1 MRYLRR
7 LLLLAALLQAVFAA
21 ACSRE
26 PSAAA
31 QPQSHHDHP
40 PHGGTPVVL
49 GDEDYHV
56 ELVLDARTGVLQA
69 FILDGEMDDFVRSAA
84 SSIVITATGGAPR
97 EVVLA
102 AVPNPETGETVGDT
116 ALFQGQADWLK
127 GAPEFDGVIKTIAIR
142 GTTFSGVK
150 FNFPKGNDTGD

>member
-1 MRYLRR
+1 MSPRRR
-7 LLLLAALLQAVFAA
+7 LFLHAALLASFLAA
-21 ACSRE
+21 GCSRE
-26 PSAAA
+26 QPAAA
-31 QPQSHHDHP
+31 PPPHHHDHP

-56 ELVLDARTGVLQA
+56 ELVLDGKTGVLQA
-69 FILDGEMDDFVRSAA
+69 FLLDGEMENFVRSPAA
-84 SSIVITATGGAPR
+84 SLVISAAGGAPR

-127 GAPEFDGVIKTIAIR
+127 GAPEFEGVLKSVAIR
-142 GTTFSGVK
+142 GTTFTGVK